1 MKTTANNFLW
11 IGLAVAVVL
20 SLAWEF
26 IPLNDASARLEKL
39 PVQGLGFA
47 GRDVPLSDT
56 EAAVYKPARVMK
68 RLYQVGKER
77 VVLVAIDGS
86 RDRHAVHDPL
96 YCFHGAGWNVVTS
109 RDVAVSG
116 GSAKLLTLKKND
128 RTVEAVFWFSDGTER
143 HTSVLRYWLQTTLR
157 RLTLGCSGEEPLL
170 VILQPLTGTT
180 LRWDRLLVCFPLLF
194 EF

>member
-11 IGLAVAVVL
+11 IGLTVAVVL

-26 IPLNDASARLEKL
+26 IPLSDASARLEKL

-47 GRDVPLSDT
+47 GRDVPLSET
-56 EAAVYKPARVMK
+56 EAAVYKSARVMK

-96 YCFHGAGWNVVTS
+96 YCFHGAGWSVAAS
-109 RDVAVSG
+109 RDIAVSG
-116 GSAKLLTLKKND
+116 GNAKLLTLKKND
-128 RTVEAVFWFSDGTER
+128 RTAEAMFWFSDGTER
-143 HTSVLRYWLQTTLR
+143 HTSALRYWLQTTLR
-157 RLTLGCSGEEPLL
+157 RLSLGRSGEEPLL
-170 VILQPLTGTT
+170 VILQPLTGTA
-180 LRWDRLLVCFPLLF
+180 LQWDRLLVRFPLPF